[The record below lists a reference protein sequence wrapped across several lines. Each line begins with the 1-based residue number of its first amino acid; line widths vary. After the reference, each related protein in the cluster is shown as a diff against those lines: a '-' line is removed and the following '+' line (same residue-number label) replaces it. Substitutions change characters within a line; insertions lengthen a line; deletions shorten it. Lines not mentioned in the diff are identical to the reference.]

1 MVKLHSEYETK
12 NEFLAVLAHELRNPL
27 ASILSSVELLNI
39 VGTGAPEAPELL
51 GVVDE
56 RVRAISLLLNDF
68 LEAPQDF
75 YERPQLKKEPTSQ
88 HKIPLVH
95 AVPAPALTLK
105 TGQKVLVVDDNE
117 TAADALSQLLRLRGY
132 DVEVA
137 YSGESAFDKALIFQ
151 PQVAIVD
158 IGMPIMDGYALAI
171 KFHQEDLSCTYIALT
186 GYGQTHDKQKALL
199 AGFDYHLTKPA
210 GIKEIELI
218 LQTVLNQ
225 SKK

>member
-68 LEAPQDF
+68 LETPHDS
-75 YERPQLKKEPTSQ
+75 YERPELKKEPDSQ
-88 HKIPLVH
+88 KKIPLVH
-95 AVPAPALTLK
+95 APRITSETA
-105 TGQKVLVVDDNE
+105 QKVLVVDDNE

-132 DVEVA
+132 EVEVA
-137 YSGESAFDKALIFQ
+137 YSGESAFDKALVFQ

-210 GIKEIELI
+210 GIKEIESI
-218 LQTVLNQ
+218 LQTVLAT